1 MKGNQLL
8 KNLVIVATA
17 MTLTITAAAQAGQFK
32 VLHEFK
38 GNFDGSTPVAG
49 LIQDSSGN
57 LYGTTLGGGSNNNN
71 VCTFGCGTVFELS
84 PDGSGLW
91 TKTVLHYFT
100 GKTDGGQPSASL
112 VMDGAG
118 NVYGTTENG
127 GSLLCGIPGCG
138 TVFELSPNGSG
149 GWTESTIYSFT
160 HGPGGSSP
168 IGLLLNGGNLYGV
181 AFLGGANWGVVYEL
195 SPGTGGVWTETVLH
209 TFENTD
215 GAGPDSALDMDGSS
229 NLFGTTMS
237 GGVLTGSCK
246 TFDGCGTVFELS
258 PKSGGGWNFSEYS
271 IPVVAKGVMPFGAVR
286 EDAEGNLFGTATAGG
301 GTGFEGVM
309 YKLTPITGVFSGWA
323 ESVLHRFDMT
333 NGSDPVGLIE
343 DGSGGFY
350 GSAEGGGETGC
361 NGGCGLVFDM
371 KQTSGGGWEE
381 IVLHHFSGGF
391 DGNLPNPL
399 YVDGN
404 GNIFGTA
411 ESGGSTACPGGCGT
425 VFEITAPAPVH

>member
-1 MKGNQLL
+1 MKGNQLVR
-8 KNLVIVATA
+8 NLVMVATA

-49 LIQDSSGN
+49 LIEDSSGN
-57 LYGTTLGGGSNNNN
+57 LYGTTLGGGFKNSN

-84 PDGSGLW
+84 PNGSGLW
-91 TKTVLHYFT
+91 TKTVLYYFT
-100 GKTDGGQPSASL
+100 GRTDGGQPSASL

-118 NVYGTTENG
+118 NLYGTTENG

-160 HGPGGSSP
+160 TGSGGFSP

-181 AFLGGANWGVVYEL
+181 AFLGGADWGVVYEL

-215 GAGPDSALDMDGSS
+215 GAGPDSALYMDSS
-229 NLFGTTMS
+229 GNLFGTAMS

-246 TFDGCGTVFELS
+246 GEDGCGTVFELS

-271 IPVVAKGVMPFGAVR
+271 FPVVAKGVMPFGAVR
-286 EDAEGNLFGTATAGG
+286 EDAEGNLFGVATVGG
-301 GTGFEGVM
+301 GTNFEGVM
-309 YKLTPITGVFSGWA
+309 YKLTPITGVFGGWT
-323 ESVLHRFDMT
+323 ESVLHRFDVT
-333 NGSDPVGLIE
+333 DGTDPVALIE
-343 DGSGGFY
+343 DGNGGY
-350 GSAEGGGETGC
+350 YAAVEGGGKTGC
-361 NGGCGLVFDM
+361 NGGCGLVVDM

-381 IVLHHFSGGF
+381 IVLHHFTGGF
-391 DGNLPNPL
+391 DGSQPNPL
-399 YVDGN
+399 YVDAN

-411 ESGGSTACPGGCGT
+411 GDGGSTACPGGCGT
-425 VFEITAPAPVH
+425 VFEITAPTAR